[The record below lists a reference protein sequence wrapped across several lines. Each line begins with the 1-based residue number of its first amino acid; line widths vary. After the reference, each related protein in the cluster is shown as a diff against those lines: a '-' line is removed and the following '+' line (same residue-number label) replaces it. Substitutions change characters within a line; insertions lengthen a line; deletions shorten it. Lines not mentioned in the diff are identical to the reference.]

1 MINILL
7 MGNYVLDRKA
17 YCALLEPV
25 KDICVV
31 ADVDNPADAIS
42 LFDKVAADILLI
54 ESPNPTTGLETVAY
68 LQQCLPSAK
77 AVLLT
82 RGGDEDFEARA
93 IRLGARGCVSKAS
106 EPLVLERALRA
117 VAAGEL
123 WIGRQASTR
132 IISRLLRRE
141 SPDGDAAA
149 GLTRREFDI
158 LTLVAE
164 GCQNKEIASR
174 LSVSQHT
181 VKTHLVSVYK
191 KLKVDGR
198 FAAAMYYFQLVER
211 KVAPDLNGSDS
222 TVSTDAGVATRS
234 QERRR
239 PPKRS
244 QPEEHKGLRREASA

>member
-1 MINILL
+1 
-7 MGNYVLDRKA
+7 
-17 YCALLEPV
+17 
-25 KDICVV
+25 VV
-31 ADVDNPADAIS
+31 ADVDNPADVVSI
-42 LFDKVAADILLI
+42 FDKLTADIVLI
-54 ESPNPTTGLETVAY
+54 ESLNPTTGLETIAY

-82 RGGDEDFEARA
+82 WGGDEDFEARA

-123 WIGRQASTR
+123 WIGRQASSR

-149 GLTRREFDI
+149 GLTRRELDI

-198 FAAAMYYFQLVER
+198 FAAAMYYFQLAER
-211 KVAPDLNGSDS
+211 KPLLAPDMTESNSP
-222 TVSTDAGVATRS
+222 VFTDAPGATRS
-234 QERRR
+234 EERRR
-239 PPKRS
+239 LQKRS
-244 QPEEHKGLRREASA
+244 QQEEHKGRQRGASA